1 MKTLDEPEILVS
13 LDEPVYTRYMKT
25 LDEPE
30 RLVSLDEPV
39 YTPFQQE
46 AVVSFN
52 ACSLFPN

>member
-30 RLVSLDEPV
+30 ILVSLDEPV

-46 AVVSFN
+46 AN
-52 ACSLFPN
+52 RRLL

>member
-1 MKTLDEPEILVS
+1 MKTLDEPEIPLVS

-30 RLVSLDEPV
+30 ILVSLDEPV

-46 AVVSFN
+46 AN
-52 ACSLFPN
+52 RRLL